1 MAYDI
6 IHDGVSAEIHLAGEL
21 TFAAHR
27 KFRNVVAN
35 LGERTP
41 EQVTFDLS
49 RVEYIDA
56 AGLGLLLV
64 ARDAVSGAGGRSTLK
79 GAQGQVGRML
89 AVARFADLFQAA

>member
-6 IHDGVSAEIHLAGEL
+6 IHNGVSAEIHLAGDL

-27 KFRNVVAN
+27 KFRKVVAN
-35 LGERTP
+35 LGERIP
-41 EQVTFDLS
+41 KQVTFNLS

-64 ARDAVSGAGGRSTLK
+64 ARDAVSDTGGRATLT

>member
-6 IHDGVSAEIHLAGEL
+6 ILEGATVEIRLAGEL
-21 TFAAHR
+21 TFAQHR
-27 KFRNVVAN
+27 KFRQVVAN
-35 LGERTP
+35 IEQTTP
-41 EQVTFDLS
+41 AHVTFDLS

-64 ARDAVSGAGGRSTLK
+64 ARDAVSNKGGRSALA

-89 AVARFADLFQAA
+89 AVARFSDIFNAA